1 MTETLSLAEVCQ
13 TVYGEPVEII
23 DWDTEQSE
31 DKLEIKILFREQ
43 RRGWYFEMII
53 TQTESGKNFSSHRV
67 LPLFLP
73 LLDPDETQWHELTQE
88 ASEADWQA
96 LDQLFALSRQLSETN
111 IAFAGA
117 DIVGEEVADEAM
129 DTFGFYVPD
138 EELLPVFIWWNLNYQ
153 LKVIAYFKHPD
164 RFAGE
169 VMFQDDNTDECE
181 VYASLTEAIA
191 RLEQKLAYYRDEA

>member
-13 TVYGEPVEII
+13 TVYGEPLRSSTGIPNKVK
-23 DWDTEQSE
+23 TSL
-31 DKLEIKILFREQ
+31 KLRFSSGAAA
-43 RRGWYFEMII
+43 GWYFEMII